1 MLILCAILVNFFL
14 GERLGRRNTIWTAM
28 VFVLIGAILQA
39 TAFHVPHLV
48 IGRAV
53 TGFGTGMKASTV
65 PM

>member
-1 MLILCAILVNFFL
+1 MLNTGTILVNFFL

-28 VFVLIGAILQA
+28 VFVLIGAILQS

-48 IGRAV
+48 IGRVV
-53 TGFGTGMKASTV
+53 TGFGTGMKTSTV

>member
-1 MLILCAILVNFFL
+1 MLNTGTISVNFFL
-14 GERLGRRNTIWTAM
+14 GEKLGRRNTIWTAM

-48 IGRAV
+48 IGRVV
-53 TGFGTGMKASTV
+53 TGFGTGMKTSTV